1 MIETKDLRLRKAVFK
16 DWRDMY
22 ERVWR
27 HSETAK
33 YMLWTVT
40 DNEDDAKDRM
50 ERTIAYQRKNPCG
63 YIVCEKS
70 SDRPIGFAG
79 MIEIEPEVWEDT
91 GIALGPEFTGK
102 GYGQQVLMGLVDE
115 AFRQWGARKF
125 ICSCRSEN
133 DASRRMQL
141 ACGFT
146 FSHTEDRVDP
156 RNDTPYVL
164 EFYELISK

>member
-40 DNEDDAKDRM
+40 DNEGDAKDRM

-115 AFRQWGARKF
+115 AFRQWGQENLFAAVEVRMTHPVE
-125 ICSCRSEN
+125 CSLPVDLPSLI
-133 DASRRMQL
+133 RRIVWIPVMTHPM
-141 ACGFT
+141 CWNFM
-146 FSHTEDRVDP
+146 S
-156 RNDTPYVL
+156 
-164 EFYELISK
+164 